1 MKARRLR
8 ILLSVML
15 AIPIKRAAAEHPWVQ
30 VQSPHFTIICNG
42 SEKDGREAAVDL
54 ERMRVVLITALP
66 SIRQDPNVPVI
77 VFVTADENM
86 FATLVPTYW
95 QRPQG
100 SRSNSS
106 IQTGR
111 DRNYIVMRVAFRMSS
126 EYQLKFDYAA
136 LIASINFP
144 RAPLWFRAGFA
155 EFFAFSE
162 IENDKAKVG
171 MPSTRYAQRIQHA
184 PLIPLPRFFAVR
196 NNSTEYTDPEVRW
209 NFDAES
215 WGLFHY
221 LLLGDKGAHRAQLEN
236 YLDLLSHGKRQLD
249 AAQEAYGDLGKL
261 QDKLGPYYAQKGFPF
276 AQLELP
282 REGYAE
288 QLTVRTLPQSESN
301 AWLAE
306 CHLRSKRQPEA
317 KALIDAALAANP
329 NEPRAHEAQG
339 LYDLEKADYEG
350 ALKELSTAS
359 AGDASLYLSHYYK
372 GILSSYWKS
381 PPEIPESSER
391 DLRRSVDLMPRYAPA
406 SLAVARLIARKGG
419 NLTDAKAFA
428 RAASESE
435 PGSPRYALAYANILL
450 LAGDGNQAETQA
462 RQLLERELS
471 SLEKESATAILKL
484 AQDCKPGGPCKGLGH
499 LEFGAAS
506 EPPVAMNSETSASG
520 ASAADPP
527 TSLYRLEGVMRKI
540 GCTTDGRAA
549 TLASGEKDITYAM
562 AKATRVTWPETFWLD
577 STYLDVCEH
586 FAGEPAAIDFKG
598 AQADSTPPEATAVR
612 IQDRF

>member
-1 MKARRLR
+1 MKIIRLC
-8 ILLSVML
+8 ILLSIILVF
-15 AIPIKRAAAEHPWVQ
+15 PFERAAAEHPWVQ

-54 ERMRVVLITALP
+54 ERMRVVLIKALP

-86 FATLVPTYW
+86 FAALVPTYW

-100 SRSNSS
+100 SRSNSW
-106 IQTGR
+106 IQAGR
-111 DRNYIVMRVAFRMSS
+111 DRNYIVMRVAFRVSS
-126 EYQLKFDYAA
+126 EFQLKFDYASLMA
-136 LIASINFP
+136 TINFP
-144 RAPLWFRAGFA
+144 RSPLWFRAGFA
-155 EFFAFSE
+155 EFFAVSE
-162 IENDKAKVG
+162 IDNDKAKVG

-196 NNSTEYTDPEVRW
+196 NNSPEYSDPEVRW

-236 YLDLLSHGKRQLD
+236 YLELLSHGKKQLD
-249 AAQEAYGDLGKL
+249 AAQEAFGDFGKL

-276 AQLELP
+276 AEMDLP
-282 REGYAE
+282 RQGYTE
-288 QLTVRTLPQSESN
+288 QLTVRSLPQSESN

-306 CHLRSKRQPEA
+306 YHLRSKRQPEA
-317 KALIDAALAANP
+317 KSLIDAALAANP

-339 LYDLEKADYEG
+339 LYNLQTPDYEN
-350 ALKELSTAS
+350 ALKEFSAAA

-381 PPEIPESSER
+381 SHDIPESSEQ
-391 DLRRSVDLMPRYAPA
+391 DLRHAVELMPRYAPA
-406 SLAVARLIARKGG
+406 SLAVARLVARKDG
-419 NLTDAKAFA
+419 NLTDAIAFA
-428 RAASESE
+428 RKASESE

-462 RQLLERELS
+462 RQVLESELS
-471 SLEKESATAILKL
+471 PLEKESATGILKL
-484 AQDCKPGGPCKGLGH
+484 AQDCKPGSPCKGLGH
-499 LEFGAAS
+499 LEFGATKESPVTVEAEAS
-506 EPPVAMNSETSASG
+506 VPGTA
-520 ASAADPP
+520 AADASTPV
-527 TSLYRLEGVMRKI
+527 YRLQGVMRKI
-540 GCTTDGRAA
+540 VCTEEGKTA
-549 TLASGEKDITYAM
+549 TLASGENDITYGM

-577 STYLDVCEH
+577 SAYLHSCKH
-586 FAGEPAAIDFKG
+586 FDGEPAAIDYKTP
-598 AQADSTPPEATAVR
+598 AADSKPEATAVR